1 MEREEYLLNEVG
13 IEIAKENIAK
23 AMRKA
28 MQDKE
33 KESFKFKTKK
43 LLQDLEKIQRGD
55 IETIKRYMEETEI
68 E

>member
-43 LLQDLEKIQRGD
+43 LLQDIEKIQRGD